1 MGERRGVTRTSSV
14 WGWGQKLKREGTRER
29 EREKKT
35 LAVIHEA
42 LSTLQVP
49 TKAFTEIKHGTI
61 LDMRRDDQSVCV
73 SKCVSLGVYHSKT
86 SPLPD
91 RDSK

>member
-1 MGERRGVTRTSSV
+1 MCVCMGEGGWEVGGHQNKFCVGVGTKTKERGN
-14 WGWGQKLKREGTRER
+14 KR

-61 LDMRRDDQSVCV
+61 LDMRRDDQSACV
-73 SKCVSLGVYHSKT
+73 SKCV
-86 SPLPD
+86 
-91 RDSK
+91 

>member
-1 MGERRGVTRTSSV
+1 MWVGGGAGGHQNKFCVGVGTKTKERGN
-14 WGWGQKLKREGTRER
+14 KRER
-29 EREKKT
+29 ERKKT

-49 TKAFTEIKHGTI
+49 TKAFTEIKRGTI

-73 SKCVSLGVYHSKT
+73 SKCV
-86 SPLPD
+86 
-91 RDSK
+91 

>member
-1 MGERRGVTRTSSV
+1 MWVGEG
-14 WGWGQKLKREGTRER
+14 GWGEGRGGHQNKFCVGVGTKAKERGNKR

-49 TKAFTEIKHGTI
+49 TKAFTEIKHDTI

-73 SKCVSLGVYHSKT
+73 SKCV
-86 SPLPD
+86 
-91 RDSK
+91 